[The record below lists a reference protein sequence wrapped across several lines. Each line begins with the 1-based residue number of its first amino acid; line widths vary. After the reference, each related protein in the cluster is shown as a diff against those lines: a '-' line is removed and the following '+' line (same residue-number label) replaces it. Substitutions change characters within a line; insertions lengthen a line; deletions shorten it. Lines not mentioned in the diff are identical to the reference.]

1 MHKLTLTFDNGPSI
15 EVTPSVLDAL
25 DQRGLPAWFCVIGKS
40 LATPEAH
47 QLVTETISKGHRIV
61 NHSLTH
67 HRPLGDDP
75 SDQHAQREIVEM
87 HSLMDDTLGDWGD
100 RWFRPFGRGGK
111 LGPHL
116 FSDASLA
123 ILTELSY
130 SVLLWNSVPR
140 DWEDPLGWVETVLAD
155 VITRDHTVLVLHDLP
170 TGAMN
175 RLPEFLDKV
184 EQLGVEITNDV
195 PDECVLMRSG
205 EETLALRTALIE
217 LPNSVTSIRSRA

>member
-1 MHKLTLTFDNGPSI
+1 
-15 EVTPSVLDAL
+15 
-25 DQRGLPAWFCVIGKS
+25 
-40 LATPEAH
+40 
-47 QLVTETISKGHRIV
+47 
-61 NHSLTH
+61 
-67 HRPLGDDP
+67 
-75 SDQHAQREIVEM
+75 
-87 HSLMDDTLGDWGD
+87 MDDTLGDWGD

>member
-1 MHKLTLTFDNGPSI
+1 MNKLTLTFDNGPSI
-15 EVTPSVLDAL
+15 EATPSVLDVL
-25 DQRGLPAWFCVIGKS
+25 DQRGLHAWFCVIGKS

-47 QLVTETISKGHRIV
+47 QLVTETISRGHRIV

-100 RWFRPFGRGGK
+100 RWFRPFGRGGE

-123 ILTELSY
+123 TLTELSY

-140 DWEDPLGWVETVLAD
+140 DWEDPLGWVETALAD
-155 VITRDHTVLVLHDLP
+155 VITQDHTVLVLHDLP

-184 EQLGVEITNDV
+184 DQLGVEITNDV

-217 LPNSVTSIRSRA
+217 LPTSSN

>member
-1 MHKLTLTFDNGPSI
+1 MNKLTLTFDNGPSI
-15 EVTPSVLDAL
+15 ETTPSVLDVL
-25 DQRGLPAWFCVIGKS
+25 DQRGLHAWFCVIGKS

-47 QLVTETISKGHRIV
+47 QLVTETISRGHRIV

-67 HRPLGDDP
+67 RTPLGDDP

-100 RWFRPFGRGGK
+100 RWFRPFGRGGE

-123 ILTELSY
+123 TLTELSY

-140 DWEDPLGWVETVLAD
+140 DWEDPLGWVETALAD
-155 VITRDHTVLVLHDLP
+155 VIAQDHTVLVLHDLP

-184 EQLGVEITNDV
+184 DQLGVEITNDV

-217 LPNSVTSIRSRA
+217 LTPSSN